1 MVLGIFEQNIW
12 PYEKLRLGLE
22 ISVDIS
28 YQKSAYTVKFVIT
41 QLSYI
46 NQQKKVNSISHNT
59 KTEGLTK
66 H

>member
-1 MVLGIFEQNIW
+1 MVLGNFQQNIW

-28 YQKSAYTVKFVIT
+28 YQKSTYTVKFVIT

>member
-1 MVLGIFEQNIW
+1 MVLGNFEQNIW